1 MKNMMVKPF
10 IVGCAFLL
18 FATTGIAQVGAQE
31 YVDQD
36 INNNTVSNQLSNAQV
51 QKKLTENIDSVE
63 KYMESQ
69 GTSVLK
75 ELEKEKARLES
86 LLDKETSP
94 EGKVQLTDL
103 IQSYTKNIA
112 EYENYLSQ
120 GNKSEGE
127 FSKSGVQD
135 PVLSPAVSTV
145 IAYFNVRQYYLAAE
159 LLTYAKDRSTGGQYT
174 PYFAGQTYGTS
185 EYARLRNKV
194 QVSGP
199 SGSGSATFSKGSTTK
214 DDDLYYALHKY
225 NYSWKNGSITI
236 TDRYDYDVNP
246 EYNGIAGTAVNTMY
260 LAQTLGVIVPYT
272 VVMRF

>member
-1 MKNMMVKPF
+1 MKNMIVKPF
-10 IVGCAFLL
+10 IVGCAVLL
-18 FATTGIAQVGAQE
+18 FGTTGIAQVGAQE
-31 YVDQD
+31 YVNQN
-36 INNNTVSNQLSNAQV
+36 IENNTVSNQLSDAQV
-51 QKKLTENIDSVE
+51 QQKLTENINSIE

-75 ELEKEKARLES
+75 ELEKEKERLET

-94 EGKVQLTDL
+94 DGKVQLTNL
-103 IQSYTKNIA
+103 IQSYTKNIK

-120 GNKSEGE
+120 GKSSQGGI
-127 FSKSGVQD
+127 STSGVYD
-135 PVLSPAVSTV
+135 SVLSPAVSTV

-174 PYFAGQTYGTS
+174 PFFASQTNGTS
-185 EYARLRNKV
+185 EYVRLRNKV
-194 QVSGP
+194 QSSGP

-214 DDDLYYALHKY
+214 DNDLYYALHKY
-225 NYSWKNGSITI
+225 NYSWKNGSVTI